1 MHKGIIVPMRNVRLY
16 GQSSNSPFDE
26 LFPEWNEEEV
36 NKNDNTSNRASSS
49 NSSSNEKKLGINIG
63 SYLDPLSERE
73 ANELKAAAAEI
84 VNDAVASGLDEI
96 ERMRQDFRQQI
107 EDRRRQAQAQS
118 EAMAQ
123 RESKKLMNKI
133 DQITSQFL
141 ASTEESRKATQIAY
155 AADQAMEKQGL
166 EIGAWG
172 TWNGA
177 SVLLGGATSSSDT
190 TSRNM
195 EEDTSDMSTTTTTA
209 IRKKNRVCILADAQ
223 SDEYAKLLV
232 DPLVTELSRILK
244 VDRSS
249 SQDALQVNVYP
260 PTATVPL
267 GADNAAAVIVFCTS
281 FTSADSVRKL
291 LSERVLRKTM
301 LTNGQIAQ
309 PPTQIFAISTVGTE
323 RIEKLPYSWQNLMGG
338 GKLENRRQI
347 EESIMRIVRDRP
359 NPPSL
364 DYTICKLGTLT
375 RTATTTNPTESSF
388 RLEPGD
394 PDGVDGNLSVDTAV
408 HVLAQ
413 AMLLQP
419 SARNAT
425 LSVKGELPAMQDDQQ
440 QRILDD
446 AFLKLD
452 GPELLRIQVDE
463 GDEKYESLVQYVTEW
478 AEALADGGKLTTPI
492 RMIPVDSIPERQRM
506 TAYHAGVQRIAA
518 VQVLFLPTNTGKTYV
533 SRQDELRQ
541 QKTGAESGRSKVPSK
556 LPRDIRSAREGGI
569 EFLVEVLDDV
579 DATIRVRARR
589 CNYGDDAVIKEL
601 SEETILGRFRE
612 SIEVWKKE
620 YRG

>member
-1 MHKGIIVPMRNVRLY
+1 
-16 GQSSNSPFDE
+16 
-26 LFPEWNEEEV
+26 
-36 NKNDNTSNRASSS
+36 
-49 NSSSNEKKLGINIG
+49 
-63 SYLDPLSERE
+63 
-73 ANELKAAAAEI
+73 
-84 VNDAVASGLDEI
+84 
-96 ERMRQDFRQQI
+96 
-107 EDRRRQAQAQS
+107 
-118 EAMAQ
+118 
-123 RESKKLMNKI
+123 
-133 DQITSQFL
+133 
-141 ASTEESRKATQIAY
+141 
-155 AADQAMEKQGL
+155 
-166 EIGAWG
+166 
-172 TWNGA
+172 
-177 SVLLGGATSSSDT
+177 
-190 TSRNM
+190 
-195 EEDTSDMSTTTTTA
+195 
-209 IRKKNRVCILADAQ
+209 
-223 SDEYAKLLV
+223 
-232 DPLVTELSRILK
+232 
-244 VDRSS
+244 
-249 SQDALQVNVYP
+249 
-260 PTATVPL
+260 
-267 GADNAAAVIVFCTS
+267 
-281 FTSADSVRKL
+281 
-291 LSERVLRKTM
+291 
-301 LTNGQIAQ
+301 
-309 PPTQIFAISTVGTE
+309 
-323 RIEKLPYSWQNLMGG
+323 
-338 GKLENRRQI
+338 
-347 EESIMRIVRDRP
+347 
-359 NPPSL
+359 
-364 DYTICKLGTLT
+364 
-375 RTATTTNPTESSF
+375 
-388 RLEPGD
+388 LEPGD

-452 GPELLRIQVDE
+452 GPELLRIQVDA

>member
-209 IRKKNRVCILADAQ
+209 IRKKNRVCILADVQ

-338 GKLENRRQI
+338 GKLEKRRQI
-347 EESIMRIVRDRP
+347 EECIMRIVRDRP

-452 GPELLRIQVDE
+452 GPELLRIQVDA